1 MRAHEYPDFP
11 LMADK
16 PEYKPK
22 RNIEGKRGNVEVCPH
37 CIMIGYCRIRVNE
50 GRWVMCE
57 IPDELDFMRLE
68 ADLLEVAA

>member
-1 MRAHEYPDFP
+1 MRTHERLDFP

-37 CIMIGYCRIRVNE
+37 A
-50 GRWVMCE
+50 
-57 IPDELDFMRLE
+57 L
-68 ADLLEVAA
+68 